1 MSIES
6 IESIS
11 LSPETFQLYVSF
23 IRDLTGIS
31 IGGNRINMVQGRFR
45 KRIQE
50 LGYKNF
56 ESYLNF
62 AKENAT
68 EKTIFIDLI
77 TTNETQFFR
86 TPRIWAYLSE
96 TFLPHWYSENRKKVF
111 MAWSAAASS
120 GEEAHSL
127 GIICQQFKE
136 LNPDFTYQIVG
147 TDISS
152 EMIHLCQAGK
162 YGDKSVNTFKTL
174 KPESFVKFMR
184 KIADDKYQIIPEIK
198 SKIRFQQHNLFKP
211 FIAKESFDLIL
222 LRNVLIYFNP
232 TDQEKV
238 LGLVEN
244 NLSEKGLLVIGES
257 ESLTH
262 IKTAFQYI
270 EPLVY
275 KRVVQEQAA

>member
-6 IESIS
+6 IENIA
-11 LSPETFQLYVSF
+11 LTPETFQQYVSY

-31 IGGNRINMVQGRFR
+31 IGSNRINMVQGRFR

-50 LGYKNF
+50 LGQTSF
-56 ESYLNF
+56 ETYLRF
-62 AKENAT
+62 AKENAS
-68 EKTIFIDLI
+68 EKAVFIDLI

-86 TPRIWAYLSE
+86 TPRIWNYLADS
-96 TFLPHWYSENRKKVF
+96 FLPQWYSENRKKVF

-136 LNPDFTYQIVG
+136 QHPDFLYQIIG
-147 TDISS
+147 TDISN
-152 EMIHLCQAGK
+152 EMVNLCQAGT
-162 YGDKSVNTFKTL
+162 YADKSVHSFKAL
-174 KPESFVKFMR
+174 KPEGFVKFMR
-184 KIADDKYQIIPEIK
+184 KNSEDKYQTVPEIK
-198 SKIRFQQHNLFKP
+198 ARIRFQQHNLFKP

-222 LRNVLIYFNP
+222 LRNVLIYFSP
-232 TDQEKV
+232 ADQEKV
-238 LGLVEN
+238 LSLVEN
-244 NLSEKGLLVIGES
+244 NLSERGLLVIGES

-262 IKTAFQYI
+262 IKTSFQYV

-275 KRVVQEQAA
+275 KKVAQEKVA